1 MLEGRFP
8 RDIGALPA
16 IFEFVAQFGSA
27 HGITEDQRFD
37 VDLIIEEL
45 FTNMVKYNTAG
56 TRPITIGLERERER
70 LIITL
75 RDFDVE
81 PFDVTKPVPGRS
93 NDPNEAPMPGGRGLQ
108 LVRQVADDVRYDY
121 GDRNSTITVTKR
133 LDS

>member
-1 MLEGRFP
+1 
-8 RDIGALPA
+8 
-16 IFEFVAQFGSA
+16 
-27 HGITEDQRFD
+27 
-37 VDLIIEEL
+37 
-45 FTNMVKYNTAG
+45 VKYNTAG